1 MGGLFELGC
10 RAMQFRILTALIV
23 FLGSYLP
30 LSLILLAQNY
40 DYSASTLPLCWRIWS
55 SGCKFPLKNPDFA
68 ISAFVI
74 CATCFLITL
83 VVLALLIKPKHEIVV
98 LEAKYV
104 PTDLM
109 NYTLPY
115 VVSFMSID
123 YQDMSKFVGL
133 VIFLAWMFWITYKSG
148 QVLLN
153 PLLIVFGWRL
163 YDLRYRFPAESEEFG
178 HTARALSTGPIE
190 AGETH
195 RHTAVAEVLAI
206 KP

>member
-1 MGGLFELGC
+1 
-10 RAMQFRILTALIV
+10 MQFRFLTALTI

-40 DYSASTLPLCWRIWS
+40 DYSASTMSLCWRLWS
-55 SGCKFPLKNPDFA
+55 SDCRIPLKNPQFA
-68 ISAFVI
+68 IWAFLI
-74 CATCFLITL
+74 CAICFLITL
-83 VVLALLIKPKHEIVV
+83 IVLALIKPKHEIVI
-98 LEAKYV
+98 LESRYI

-123 YQDMSKFVGL
+123 YQDMSKFIGL
-133 VIFLAWMFWITYKSG
+133 AIFLGWMFWITYRSG

-163 YDLRYRFPAESEEFG
+163 YDLRYRFPAEPLDQE
-178 HTARALSTGPIE
+178 HTARALSSRAIE

-195 RHTAVAEVLAI
+195 RQVALADILAI

>member
-1 MGGLFELGC
+1 
-10 RAMQFRILTALIV
+10 MQFRILTAVLI

-30 LSLILLAQNY
+30 LSVILLAQNY
-40 DYSASTLPLCWRIWS
+40 DSSARFCWEVWQPYCS
-55 SGCKFPLKNPDFA
+55 LPLKNTIFA
-68 ISAFVI
+68 VSVFVL
-74 CATCFLITL
+74 CTACFLVTL
-83 VVLALLIKPKHEIVV
+83 VVLALVKPKHAVDL

-123 YQDMSKFVGL
+123 YQDMPKFFGL
-133 VIFLAWMFWITYKSG
+133 VVFLAWMFWITYKSG

-163 YDLRYRFPAESEEFG
+163 YDIAYAFPSDPRRTP
-178 HTARALSTGPIE
+178 HTGQALVKGRVS

-195 RHTAVAEVLAI
+195 RQIALADVLAI

>member
-1 MGGLFELGC
+1 
-10 RAMQFRILTALIV
+10 MQFRILTALTI

-30 LSLILLAQNY
+30 LSIILLAQNY
-40 DYSASTLPLCWRIWS
+40 DYPASTTSLCWRPWS
-55 SGCKFPLKNPDFA
+55 SACKIPLKNPEFA
-68 ISAFVI
+68 LSAFFA
-74 CATCFLITL
+74 CAACFLITL
-83 VVLALLIKPKHEIVV
+83 VVLALVKPKHEIVI
-98 LEAKYV
+98 LEAKYI

-123 YQDMSKFVGL
+123 YQDMSKFLGL
-133 VIFLAWMFWITYKSG
+133 VIFLAWMFWITYRSG

-163 YDLRYRFPAESEEFG
+163 YDLRYRFPSEPKDLE
-178 HTARALSTGPIE
+178 HTARALAKGTIE

-195 RHTAVAEVLAI
+195 RQVALADILAI

>member
-1 MGGLFELGC
+1 
-10 RAMQFRILTALIV
+10 MQFRILTALTI

-40 DYSASTLPLCWRIWS
+40 DYSASTSSLCWRLWS
-55 SGCKFPLKNPDFA
+55 SGCKTPLKNPEFA
-68 ISAFVI
+68 ISAFLV
-74 CATCFLITL
+74 CATCFLVTL
-83 VVLALLIKPKHEIVV
+83 IVLALVKPKHEIVM
-98 LEAKYV
+98 LEAKYI

-123 YQDMSKFVGL
+123 YQDMSKFIGL
-133 VIFLAWMFWITYKSG
+133 AIFLAWMFWITYRSG

-163 YDLRYRFPAESEEFG
+163 YDLRYRFPAEPKDVE
-178 HTARALSTGPIE
+178 HTARALSRGPIE

-195 RHTAVAEVLAI
+195 RQVPLADILAI